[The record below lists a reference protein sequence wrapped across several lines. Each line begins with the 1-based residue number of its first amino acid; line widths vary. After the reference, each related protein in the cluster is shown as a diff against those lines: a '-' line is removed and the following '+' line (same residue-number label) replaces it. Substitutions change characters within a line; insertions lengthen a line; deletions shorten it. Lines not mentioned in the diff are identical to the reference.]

1 VEVIPDRRYCVYVLR
16 NPKGIHYIGVT
27 SDVARRLQQ
36 HQDSVSKWTRLRGPW
51 GLEWASSPRSLSDAR
66 KLENLLKRQKGGQGL
81 ARLLELHGSEQP
93 GSSSGS

>member
-1 VEVIPDRRYCVYVLR
+1 MKPIPDRIYQVYILA
-16 NPKGIHYIGVT
+16 NPQGRRYIGLT
-27 SDVARRLQQ
+27 ADLPRRLQQ
-36 HQDSVSKWTRLRGPW
+36 HHHGVSTWTWQRGPW
-51 GLEWASSPRSLSDAR
+51 SLEWASSPRSLSDAR